1 MKKKYSYSKNNN
13 NIYQFKTTDFKST
26 DFKTTDINV
35 LLNRVRQTKKHNAK
49 KKILSSIVL
58 VALITSIYLMFF

>member
-13 NIYQFKTTDFKST
+13 NIYQFKTTDFK
-26 DFKTTDINV
+26 TTNINI

-49 KKILSSIVL
+49 KKILSTIVL
-58 VALITSIYLMFF
+58 VALITSIYLIFF

>member
-1 MKKKYSYSKNNN
+1 MKKKYSYSKNDN
-13 NIYQFKTTDFKST
+13 NIYQLKTTDFK
-26 DFKTTDINV
+26 TTNINI

>member
-13 NIYQFKTTDFKST
+13 NIYQFKTTDFK
-26 DFKTTDINV
+26 TTNINI

>member
-1 MKKKYSYSKNNN
+1 MKKKYSYLKNDN
-13 NIYQFKTTDFKST
+13 NIYQFKTTDFK
-26 DFKTTDINV
+26 TTNINI

>member
-1 MKKKYSYSKNNN
+1 MKKKYSYSKNDN
-13 NIYQFKTTDFKST
+13 NIYQFKTTDFK
-26 DFKTTDINV
+26 TTNINI

-49 KKILSSIVL
+49 KKILSSKVL

>member
-1 MKKKYSYSKNNN
+1 MKKKYSYSKNDN
-13 NIYQFKTTDFKST
+13 NIYQFKTT

-58 VALITSIYLMFF
+58 VALITSIYLIFF